1 MSVPASAS
9 VSGSA
14 RPVLIRAAACA
25 ALLLGTAVAAPP
37 AASAAPAPVQETV
50 TVDSE
55 GRIADDGTVTLSGTY
70 RCLDASGPVLVGS
83 SVHQGAAHTRYG
95 VGGTLAVCDG
105 ETHEW
110 ENTGRVPS
118 GALKAGAADVEATL
132 TELRSAGLLLL
143 PVFHAVHQQEV
154 TLVRSRVVRS
164 RVSGAGHPP
173 AVRPARTAPVRPPAP
188 GQSSSAGQASRRA
201 PMTAVW
207 SM

>member
-1 MSVPASAS
+1 MSVSVSTSAP

-14 RPVLIRAAACA
+14 RPVLVRAVACA
-25 ALLLGTAVAAPP
+25 ALLLAAAVAAPP
-37 AASAAPAPVQETV
+37 AAAAAPVPAEETM

-83 SVHQGAAHTRYG
+83 SVHQGTAHTRYG

-118 GALKAGAADVEATL
+118 DALEAGAVDVEATL
-132 TELRSAGLLLL
+132 IELRSVDGLLL
-143 PVFHAVHQQEV
+143 PVFHAVQQQEV
-154 TLVRSRVVRS
+154 TL
-164 RVSGAGHPP
+164 
-173 AVRPARTAPVRPPAP
+173 TAAE
-188 GQSSSAGQASRRA
+188 
-201 PMTAVW
+201 
-207 SM
+207 